1 MQTLH
6 GQHVKL
12 KSYAVIVKC
21 LSMNLIPFTDALP
34 VSGYHTGISGIKI
47 PPLFVCHVFPHP
59 PWFQSRPRLLP
70 TLSSVPGSP
79 SRSSTNGG
87 DYFTLEELERTRV
100 PTSLYARE
108 NPPKCSSKAE
118 IASLLGEMK
127 AVGVGLLS
135 QWCFSS
141 TYVAVSFT
149 SIEPCLV
156 SGISP
161 GVSPGVSPGIS
172 PGISPG
178 PLWSSKACVHSC
190 WRHTWD

>member
-79 SRSSTNGG
+79 SRSSTN
-87 DYFTLEELERTRV
+87 DYFQLRFSLEILNRQVLRCQGV
-100 PTSLYARE
+100 VGKVQLL
-108 NPPKCSSKAE
+108 KCSLTQEMYCFEGNCMTSSSERSKVINEFMVEYCNNMSRFRLAR
-118 IASLLGEMK
+118 IATFTLYTRFNIGS
-127 AVGVGLLS
+127 
-135 QWCFSS
+135 
-141 TYVAVSFT
+141 T
-149 SIEPCLV
+149 SIQ
-156 SGISP
+156 
-161 GVSPGVSPGIS
+161 
-172 PGISPG
+172 
-178 PLWSSKACVHSC
+178 
-190 WRHTWD
+190 